1 VRVPRSIGSDTAASH
16 GHFFDQASS
25 PHLMDIS
32 PAPSPFPPSMLPLR
46 LSRPPVF
53 RAKTS
58 GNPPLRQKSS
68 SDSIVSKTRVR
79 STTGNDYPF
88 LRNAF
93 SATTEDGGEG
103 HDDDAPRSASPVT
116 FLGSVKETSPNPF
129 VIGTERTGHGYEER
143 RFDFGVGDDAAGEQE
158 DSGSETTEE
167 EQDIVVVAPGSVLFR
182 SGTSPPA
189 MTDAPCLR

>member
-1 VRVPRSIGSDTAASH
+1 MRVSRSIGSDTVASP
-16 GHFFDQASS
+16 GRSLDQASS

-68 SDSIVSKTRVR
+68 LDSIVSKTRVR
-79 STTGNDYPF
+79 STTGNDFPF

-93 SATTEDGGEG
+93 SERTGDKDGSY
-103 HDDDAPRSASPVT
+103 DDGAPRSVSPVT
-116 FLGSVKETSPNPF
+116 FLGSVEETSPNPF
-129 VIGTERTGHGYEER
+129 VIGSERAGHGYEEK
-143 RFDFGVGDDAAGEQE
+143 RFNFGASEGAVGARE

-167 EQDIVVVAPGSVLFR
+167 EDSVVVAPGSVLFR
-182 SGTSPPA
+182 SGTPPQ
-189 MTDAPCLR
+189 L